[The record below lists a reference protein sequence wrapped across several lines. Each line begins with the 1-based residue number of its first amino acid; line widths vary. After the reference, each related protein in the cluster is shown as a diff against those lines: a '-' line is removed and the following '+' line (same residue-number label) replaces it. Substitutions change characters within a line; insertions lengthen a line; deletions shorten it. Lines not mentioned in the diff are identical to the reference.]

1 MGILRLTRAAVQC
14 EDLFALTE
22 VPGVVVV
29 GADVE
34 AAQVSVRRAAVLTD
48 RGDEAVELGK
58 PVDGPVL
65 GVDPEGVA
73 EERPD
78 LVLVSSL
85 AFISV
90 PST

>member
-1 MGILRLTRAAVQC
+1 M
-14 EDLFALTE
+14 
-22 VPGVVVV
+22 VV

-48 RGDEAVELGK
+48 RGDEVVELGK

-85 AFISV
+85 ALISI

>member
-1 MGILRLTRAAVQC
+1 M
-14 EDLFALTE
+14 
-22 VPGVVVV
+22 
-29 GADVE
+29 
-34 AAQVSVRRAAVLTD
+34 
-48 RGDEAVELGK
+48 DEAVELGK

>member
-14 EDLFALTE
+14 EDLLALTE
-22 VPGVVVV
+22 VVVV

-65 GVDPEGVA
+65 GVDPEGAA

-85 AFISV
+85 ALISI

>member
-1 MGILRLTRAAVQC
+1 MQC
-14 EDLFALTE
+14 EDLLALTG
-22 VPGVVVV
+22 VPCVVVV

-58 PVDGPVL
+58 PVDSPVL

-85 AFISV
+85 ALISI

>member
-1 MGILRLTRAAVQC
+1 M
-14 EDLFALTE
+14 
-22 VPGVVVV
+22 VV

-48 RGDEAVELGK
+48 RGDEVVELGN